1 MAGGK
6 FSKPRPHRDEERQIE
21 QAFRQVTGQAPT
33 PESPILG
40 QQPKKQIRE
49 SQLPR
54 RQNVSQ
60 ETVLMSEEEI
70 EAALQQQ
77 SATQPESAASRP
89 PYSPTTPQQESFDLL
104 PEDLDG
110 IFAADVPEVSAEDN
124 QPDFIDKLMAL
135 WDRFT
140 APGSKKQI
148 YILLGICAVS
158 LIVIISCIVMFFSG
172 ASDPN
177 GGKILDNVYVANVN
191 VGGMTK
197 SDAISAVKQATA
209 STFSAQDMV
218 IDLSGTQLRLSPK
231 DTGASLDVKAAVT
244 AAYEYGR
251 TGTKAEKEQA
261 LSASKYQDHVIA
273 LLPYLSLKEDY
284 IRSTLTAYAGDSG
297 STLTQPTYGLEGE
310 QPKLSTDDFNPNA
323 PTQTLVITLGTPG
336 VGFDVNDVYNQVLDA
351 YSLNTFLVTV
361 ENVEAVKEP
370 DSVDL
375 EAIYEEFYIEPVDAS
390 LDSKTFQPI
399 AGSYGYGF
407 DLEEAQKLL
416 DAADFGETIRIPME
430 YIEPEVLETEAI
442 FQDSL
447 GSYQTR
453 HNANDSRNTN
463 LTLACAAID
472 GTRLDPGESF
482 SFNSVVGQR
491 TAEKGYKTAPEDT
504 TIPEKTTIGG
514 GISQVASTLYYAA
527 LMSDLDITQRYAGST
542 APGYTDMGFDAVISW
557 NLYDLTFRNNQSYPI
572 QIKAEVS
579 GGYVRMEILGTD
591 ERDYYIMLSA
601 ATTAATQPET
611 ETKDFPYDSTEGYK
625 EGDVIQ
631 EGTIGYTV
639 KTYKV
644 KYDRS
649 TNKELSRDYITTTN
663 YPMVKKIVA
672 HILPQETTAPT
683 EPPTT
688 AAPTPETT
696 VPPTTETPALQ
707 PSEPEP
713 SESQATESPSES
725 VTPEP
730 GENAAQESDAGNI
743 VA

>member
-21 QAFRQVTGQAPT
+21 QAFRQVTGQAPA
-33 PESPILG
+33 PESPLLG
-40 QQPKKQIRE
+40 QNVHPDVSRINRPQA
-49 SQLPR
+49 
-54 RQNVSQ
+54 VSQ
-60 ETVLMSEEEI
+60 DTVLVDEAQIEE
-70 EAALQQQ
+70 ALRQQPIPEQ
-77 SATQPESAASRP
+77 SIPTRP
-89 PYSPTTPQQESFDLL
+89 AYSPTTPKEEAFDLI
-104 PEDLDG
+104 PEDLEG
-110 IFAADVPEVSAEDN
+110 IFAGEVPPEQPEDN

-140 APGSKKQI
+140 APGSKKQT
-148 YILLGICAVS
+148 YVLLGICAVS
-158 LIVIISCIVMFFSG
+158 LAVIIGCIAMLFSSS
-172 ASDPN
+172 SDPN
-177 GGKILDNVYVANVN
+177 GGKILDNVYVANIN

-197 SDAISAVKQATA
+197 SEAISAVKQATA
-209 STFSAQDMV
+209 NTFSVQEMV

-231 DTGASLDVKAAVT
+231 DTGVSLDVKAAVT

-261 LSASKYQDHVIA
+261 LALSKQQDHVIA

-284 IRSTLTAYAGDSG
+284 IRATLTAYAGDTG

-310 QPKLSTDDFNPNA
+310 EPNLSTDDFNPNA

-375 EAIYEEFYIEPVDAS
+375 EAIYDEFYIEPVDAS

-407 DLEEAQKLL
+407 DLLEARKLL

-430 YIEPEVLETEAI
+430 YIEPEVVETEAI

-463 LTLACAAID
+463 LTLACAAIN

-482 SFNSVVGQR
+482 SFNSIVGQR

-504 TIPEKTTIGG
+504 TVPEKTTIGG

-527 LMSDLDITQRYAGST
+527 LMSDLDITQRYAGPT
-542 APGYTDMGFDAVISW
+542 VPGYIDMGFDAVISW

-591 ERDYYIMLSA
+591 ERDYYLMLSA

-611 ETKDFPYDSTEGYK
+611 ETKDFPFDSTEGYK

-663 YPMVKKIVA
+663 YPMEKRIVA

-683 EPPTT
+683 EPSTT
-688 AAPTPETT
+688 APTPETT
-696 VPPTTETPALQ
+696 TPPTTEAPTP
-707 PSEPEP
+707 
-713 SESQATESPSES
+713 
-725 VTPEP
+725 
-730 GENAAQESDAGNI
+730 
-743 VA
+743 